1 MRQSA
6 LTQENVKRAVLKD
19 EPIILNGLRF
29 YALTLDRYEE
39 WQDVKSVLL
48 ARQSTFPVTFITLPF
63 IDALFLMDLQ
73 ALEETGKLAGIM
85 YKILYVIAAAL
96 RMPEDSVE
104 TQQIRLVTHKTELKG
119 FYVAHQDESQDIFI
133 PKELFPQIRQLI
145 AWQQGEEVPDES
157 LNDELLEDEKFIAQ
171 RLAGDLAFSLDDL
184 LASVALNM
192 HCRIRD
198 MYGMSILEFEMAR
211 RAIDRGKK
219 HLICGIA
226 ENSGT
231 KWKGGNPY
239 PSWCYDR
246 KKAESATLTHISK
259 YEGIAQKD

>member
-1 MRQSA
+1 VVNSGFAGLLWTPEVRQCTSA
-6 LTQENVKRAVLKD
+6 EELLRRMQAVVFSPMSQINAWMIPNAPWKQ
-19 EPIILNGLRF
+19 F
-29 YALTLDRYEE
+29 AYE
-39 WQDVKSVLL
+39 KN
-48 ARQSTFPVTFITLPF
+48 
-63 IDALFLMDLQ
+63 M
-73 ALEETGKLAGIM
+73 
-85 YKILYVIAAAL
+85 
-96 RMPEDSVE
+96 
-104 TQQIRLVTHKTELKG
+104 
-119 FYVAHQDESQDIFI
+119 
-133 PKELFPQIRQLI
+133 
-145 AWQQGEEVPDES
+145 
-157 LNDELLEDEKFIAQ
+157 NNELLEDEKFIAQ